1 MAIQVM
7 IKRRVHQGRQAKEL
21 VPLLLRM
28 RALAMFQP
36 GYISSETWCDLEQ
49 PGDCIVISKWETV
62 DDWYRW
68 KHSEDRT
75 VLDRKIE
82 ALTEEPAQYHTYSP
96 MVARDEHGESTG
108 VTKKSN

>member
-49 PGDCIVISKWETV
+49 PGDCIVISKWQTV
-62 DDWYRW
+62 DDWGTQ
-68 KHSEDRT
+68 RT
-75 VLDRKIE
+75 RKPKNI
-82 ALTEEPAQYHTYSP
+82 
-96 MVARDEHGESTG
+96 ARLPFLLFKPFNRGHG
-108 VTKKSN
+108 VV

>member
-7 IKRRVHQGRQAKEL
+7 IKRRFHQGRQAKEL

-28 RALAMFQP
+28 RAQAMFQP
-36 GYISSETWCDLEQ
+36 GYISSETWCDLEH

-62 DDWYRW
+62 DDWNRW

-75 VLDRKIE
+75 MLDRKIE
-82 ALTEEPAQYHTYSP
+82 MLIKEPAQYHIYSP
-96 MVARDEHGESTG
+96 MVARDEHRESIRI
-108 VTKKSN
+108 TKKSN